1 MGDRLLNG
9 AILGRFLPQRQDSP
23 LSSCSGGKC
32 GLSPK
37 MIASGVNNHTPHTIT
52 PPPEAAVQNIVSS
65 VTQGA
70 VPNSTTVTAN
80 LVTTNK
86 ADTKGVVKLDNGVHA
101 RIVNG
106 EIRVTI
112 DLSKAEAKGTLESFR
127 SGGGVLRT
135 GTTDSLARMID
146 SSVGGV
152 KLQKSMHEN
161 NPEKP
166 FLNVFAAKHL
176 EKLELN
182 FQASD
187 GSTRKIEIT
196 RDDILAAEKNKSSGG
211 SETPTAAPGATA
223 ASSTSSSSP
232 TPATK
237 TSTPGASGAV
247 DSVIV
252 PATKAESPTKAAEL
266 SPADINYNPRL
277 SGYVKELQSLL
288 EVKSGIFSNTPKEPL
303 FEGKLDE
310 LLKYHPSLEDR
321 AKLVEGFG
329 TAKLGETLHEVSS
342 FKDVFDKIASPLPKS
357 DLDRL
362 KRAVEHLNEEF
373 HKYFAG
379 YDSTRIKQA
388 FSTLDSLPKGAESM
402 AAVYWSK
409 IRNDGSYVKAE
420 SYEDMKA
427 KLKSK
432 IGSPE
437 VSAEKKDVQNVIGA
451 PAASLDKPSSPS
463 PALDKETSKAFE
475 DLAKHL

>member
-1 MGDRLLNG
+1 MGNGLFGKILSRPAEVFYPAQTTPLNTECKG
-9 AILGRFLPQRQDSP
+9 PQCNLKRSE
-23 LSSCSGGKC
+23 
-32 GLSPK
+32 
-37 MIASGVNNHTPHTIT
+37 IASGVAASPGYTVTPNVSSN
-52 PPPEAAVQNIVSS
+52 AAISSIVSS
-65 VTQGA
+65 VAPGT
-70 VPNSTTVTAN
+70 VSNPTTVTAN
-80 LVTTNK
+80 LTPTNK
-86 ADTKGVVKLDNGVHA
+86 ANTQKAVQLQEGVHA
-101 RIVNG
+101 QIVNG
-106 EIRVTI
+106 EIQVTI
-112 DLSKAEAKGTLESFR
+112 DLSKAEAQGTLQSFR
-127 SGGGVLRT
+127 SGGGVSRT

-152 KLQKSMHEN
+152 KLQKSMHES
-161 NPEKP
+161 NPNRP

-182 FQASD
+182 FKASD

-196 RDDILAAEKNKSSGG
+196 RDAILAAEKNKSSGG
-211 SETPTAAPGATA
+211 GVTSTAAPGATA
-223 ASSTSSSSP
+223 PSSVPSGSP

-237 TSTPGASGAV
+237 PSTPGASEANG
-247 DSVIV
+247 SVIV
-252 PATKAESPTKAAEL
+252 PPTNVESATKAAEL
-266 SPADINYNPRL
+266 SPADVNYNPRL
-277 SGYVKELQSLL
+277 SGYVRELQSLL

-303 FEGKLDE
+303 FEGKLAE
-310 LLKYHPSLEDR
+310 FLKYHPSLKDR
-321 AKLVEGFG
+321 AELVEGFG

-342 FKDVFDKIASPLPKS
+342 FKDVFDKIASPLPEG
-357 DLDRL
+357 DLNRL

-409 IRNDGSYVKAE
+409 IRNDGSYVQAE

-437 VSAEKKDVQNVIGA
+437 VSAQKKDAENVAAA
-451 PAASLDKPSSPS
+451 PEARLEKPNSPS
-463 PALDKETSKAFE
+463 PARAILNPA
-475 DLAKHL
+475 